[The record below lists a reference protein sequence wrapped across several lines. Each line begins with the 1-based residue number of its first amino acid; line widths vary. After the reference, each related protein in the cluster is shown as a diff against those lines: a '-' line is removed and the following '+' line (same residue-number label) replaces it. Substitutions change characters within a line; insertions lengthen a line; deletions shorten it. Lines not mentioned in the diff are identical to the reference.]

1 MKLNKFLK
9 GRDRALFAAKVGTT
23 KNYLNMLACGAR
35 RASSRL
41 ALRIEAESEGAVS
54 LRELV
59 SEPLKQKMG
68 AADGVIPSHINHAP
82 T

>member
-1 MKLNKFLK
+1 MELKRFLK
-9 GRDRALFAAKVGTT
+9 GKDRSRFAKKVGTT

-41 ALRIEAESEGAVS
+41 ALRIEAESNGEVS

-59 SEPLKQKMG
+59 SAPVKHERGPL
-68 AADGVIPSHINHAP
+68 
-82 T
+82 TE